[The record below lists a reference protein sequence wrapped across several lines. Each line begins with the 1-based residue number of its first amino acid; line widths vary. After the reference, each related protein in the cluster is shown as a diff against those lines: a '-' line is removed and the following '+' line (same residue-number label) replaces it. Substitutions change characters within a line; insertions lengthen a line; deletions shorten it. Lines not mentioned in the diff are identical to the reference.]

1 MHEIQIDLVSAE
13 MQKRKKLDHI
23 EESTVG
29 KSIFMT
35 TDCDDEK
42 LKLVSSE
49 KETLIRKKRRI
60 KAEDKKQLIR

>member
-1 MHEIQIDLVSAE
+1 

-60 KAEDKKQLIR
+60 KAEDKK